1 MNYLINVKYLV
12 RYLTRANNIIVFFFL
27 INLFACFFFLFI
39 SDVVLVSQ
47 QMVYV
52 DGVN

>member
-1 MNYLINVKYLV
+1 MNHFIYKINMTWLDC
-12 RYLTRANNIIVFFFL
+12 LPE
-27 INLFACFFFLFI
+27 LFANITQLLI

-52 DGVN
+52 DGVG